1 MDATTPTESGQGRVG
16 SRGDATDPSR
26 RAWKAAMEANAT
38 LLARFDEDFRAD
50 AGIDIRTY
58 DALLHVFNAGPP
70 GIRMTD
76 LAREVVLTKAGLTSL
91 IDRLEARSF
100 VQRTPDPLDRRTFR
114 ITLTTE
120 GKRVFR
126 TAARIH
132 VAGIHER
139 IGNHMSREEARLVAE
154 VFERIK
160 SENLQSR

>member
-1 MDATTPTESGQGRVG
+1 
-16 SRGDATDPSR
+16 
-26 RAWKAAMEANAT
+26 MEANAT

-58 DALLHVFNAGPP
+58 DTLLHVFNAGSP

-91 IDRLEARSF
+91 IDRLEARSL
-100 VQRTPDPLDRRTFR
+100 VQRTADPVDRRAFR
-114 ITLTTE
+114 ITLTAE
-120 GKRVFR
+120 GKRAFR
-126 TAARIH
+126 AAARIH

-139 IGNHMSREEARLVAE
+139 VGNHMSEEEARVVAE

-160 SENLQSR
+160 SANLEPR

>member
-1 MDATTPTESGQGRVG
+1 
-16 SRGDATDPSR
+16 
-26 RAWKAAMEANAT
+26 MEANAT

-50 AGIDIRTY
+50 VGIDIRTY
-58 DALLHVFNAGPP
+58 DVLLHVFNSGPQ

-100 VQRTPDPLDRRTFR
+100 VHRTPDPGDRRAFR

-126 TAARIH
+126 VAARIH

-139 IGNHMSREEARLVAE
+139 IGIHLSDDEARIVAE

-160 SENLQSR
+160 AANLESR

>member
-1 MDATTPTESGQGRVG
+1 MNANAPIEVGQEQIG
-16 SRGDATDPSR
+16 SRGDAGDPIR

-38 LLARFDEDFRAD
+38 LLARFDEDFRVD

-58 DALLHVFNAGPP
+58 DALLHVFNAGAP

-91 IDRLEARSF
+91 IDRLEERAL
-100 VQRTPDPLDRRTFR
+100 VQRTPDPVDRRAFR
-114 ITLTTE
+114 ITLSAE

-126 TAARIH
+126 AAARTH

-139 IGNHMSREEARLVAE
+139 VGTHMSEDEARVVAE

-160 SENLQSR
+160 SANLEPR

>member
-1 MDATTPTESGQGRVG
+1 MDVTTPTESGQGRAG

-58 DALLHVFNAGPP
+58 DALLHVSNAGPP

-91 IDRLEARSF
+91 IDRLEARSL
-100 VQRTPDPLDRRTFR
+100 VQRTPDPGDRRAFR

-120 GKRVFR
+120 GQRVFR
-126 TAARIH
+126 AAARIH

-139 IGNHMSREEARLVAE
+139 IGNHMSREEARIVAD